1 MVEKESWSARC
12 GLLGAVVAEPGV
24 INQLTNQE
32 EGLRCQENTHS
43 QSALEM
49 EPIREAEKELIGR
62 IQREVQRKSEE
73 PTRSE
78 EQEGQQGIDIHW

>member
-1 MVEKESWSARC
+1 
-12 GLLGAVVAEPGV
+12 V
-24 INQLTNQE
+24 IDQLTNQE

-49 EPIREAEKELIGR
+49 EPTREAEKELIGR

-73 PTRSE
+73 PTNQVRRAGGSARYRHSLVTFPK
-78 EQEGQQGIDIHW
+78 QFQTPLRR